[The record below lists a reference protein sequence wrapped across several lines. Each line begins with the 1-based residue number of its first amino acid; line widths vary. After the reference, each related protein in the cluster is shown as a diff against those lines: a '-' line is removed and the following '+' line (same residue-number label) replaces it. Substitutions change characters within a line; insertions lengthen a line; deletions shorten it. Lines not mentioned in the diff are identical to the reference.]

1 MSMILTTRPSYPLK
15 CQTNVRLALLHKIG
29 MSSEKKTKTY
39 PTVKAVPKSNRK
51 NSRIEAK

>member
-1 MSMILTTRPSYPLK
+1 
-15 CQTNVRLALLHKIG
+15 
-29 MSSEKKTKTY
+29 MSSEKKTKTYPTVKTYLTVKIKTY